1 MSGYDEKG
9 AEDDKGKAEAI
20 LDQEE
25 MEIIV
30 LRVCEKEVD
39 VIVGNVEK
47 DETGKEKGGPARWG
61 SLATLSEGETEN
73 TEEEGEQRAQDS
85 RDVDGEVDGDGL
97 PGWPDDTEADVR
109 AHQ

>member
-1 MSGYDEKG
+1 MDYFFCRVHRFSRRQLYGLLIFLDLTHHGSLKSLLDPDPDVILSGYDEKG

-47 DETGKEKGGPARWG
+47 DETGKEKGGPAR
-61 SLATLSEGETEN
+61 
-73 TEEEGEQRAQDS
+73 
-85 RDVDGEVDGDGL
+85 
-97 PGWPDDTEADVR
+97 
-109 AHQ
+109 

>member
-1 MSGYDEKG
+1 MDYFFCRVHRFSRRQLYGLLIFLDLTHHGSLKSLLDPDSDVILSGYDEKG

-47 DETGKEKGGPARWG
+47 DETGKEKGGPAR
-61 SLATLSEGETEN
+61 
-73 TEEEGEQRAQDS
+73 
-85 RDVDGEVDGDGL
+85 
-97 PGWPDDTEADVR
+97 
-109 AHQ
+109 

>member
-1 MSGYDEKG
+1 MDYFFCRVHRFSRRQLYGLLIFLDLTHHGSLKSLLDPDPNVILSGYDEKG
-9 AEDDKGKAEAI
+9 AEDDKREAEAI

-47 DETGKEKGGPARWG
+47 DETGKEKGGPAR
-61 SLATLSEGETEN
+61 
-73 TEEEGEQRAQDS
+73 
-85 RDVDGEVDGDGL
+85 
-97 PGWPDDTEADVR
+97 
-109 AHQ
+109 